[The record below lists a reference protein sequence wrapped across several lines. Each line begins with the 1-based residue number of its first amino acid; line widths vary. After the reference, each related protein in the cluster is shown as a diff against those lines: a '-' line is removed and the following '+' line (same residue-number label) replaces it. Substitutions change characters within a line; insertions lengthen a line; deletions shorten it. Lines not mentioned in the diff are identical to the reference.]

1 MRPKKKAL
9 LVDTDENR
17 LSILRFVLKVHRY
30 AVRGVDNSVSAIAE
44 IVDWD
49 PELIIVST
57 PLPSVNLRKLFADF
71 TNISPAMSTLLIS
84 DKSLLLDQGYAQ
96 ATLLSTV
103 RPAELL
109 ERVKVLVA
117 RKRGPRKFPVR
128 SVTPEVAVRRIA

>member
-1 MRPKKKAL
+1 MRPKKKVL

-17 LSILRFVLKVHRY
+17 LSILCFVLKVHRY
-30 AVRGVDNSVSAIAE
+30 AVHGVSNSASAMVE

-49 PELIIVST
+49 PELVIVST

-71 TNISPAMSTLLIS
+71 TKISPAMSTLLLS

-109 ERVKVLVA
+109 ERVKMLAA
-117 RKRGPRKFPVR
+117 RKRGPRKFPVQ
-128 SVTPEVAVRRIA
+128 SVTPEAAVRRIA